1 MDAAVFAMESRGNNM
16 RKFKMLI
23 LSISVCLLCGC
34 GQGKDDAQV
43 SVESSSGTAVEMTE
57 ATTQPTTA
65 PTPEPTMEPPQET
78 EGPKEILIQEV
89 VLSNTEMSLTTL
101 EEAALAAQVVPE
113 DTTELY
119 DIMWSSSDESVVTV
133 SSRGEIRAV
142 GNGTATVTVTATTR
156 TGEHTG
162 SCEIN
167 VSNPT
172 IATAEELLA
181 IPEFKEGVV
190 YEIVADIDMKGVKLP
205 EEKACIE
212 GVLEGNGHRI
222 YNLEEGP
229 LFEDNE
235 GIIRN
240 LILECDIHIENREAD
255 KNIEVATLVVENDG
269 TIERCIAKGT
279 ISAIGDN
286 IGATGI
292 AIVNEGPIY
301 QCGNE
306 VDFTMIG
313 GVINPLGVEVK
324 SHYASVGGISLDGRG
339 LISECYNAGD
349 ITFTEDFAMG
359 NAAGIRVTGHDVENC
374 YNIGNLY
381 TSKGQYGIRGAAA
394 GTVKNCC
401 NFGEA
406 EAGIQATTDGYVID
420 CYFLDSKSEEN
431 AIAETNHAP
440 NDYENTE
447 RIRVHELSDSEAL
460 FQESY
465 TALDF
470 ENVWIMSEGGYPML
484 RWQLEMQSE

>member
-1 MDAAVFAMESRGNNM
+1 MGAAVFAIESRGYNM
-16 RKFKMLI
+16 RRYKLVT
-23 LSISVCLLCGC
+23 LSICACLLCGC
-34 GQGKDDAQV
+34 GQGKDNA
-43 SVESSSGTAVEMTE
+43 STGAEPSTGTAVEITE
-57 ATTQPTTA
+57 ATAQPTTS
-65 PTPEPTMEPPQET
+65 PTADPTLTPPQET
-78 EGPKEILIQEV
+78 EGPKETLIETV
-89 VLSNTEMSLTTL
+89 VLSSTEMNLSTL
-101 EEAALAAQVVPE
+101 EEIALTAQVMPE

-119 DIMWSSSDESVVTV
+119 DIMWSSSDETVVTV

-142 GNGTATVTVTATTR
+142 GNGTATITATAGT
-156 TGEHTG
+156 HTG
-162 SCEIN
+162 SCEIT

-172 IATAEELLA
+172 IATVEELLA

-190 YEIVADIDMKGVKLP
+190 YELVADIDMKGVKLP

-313 GVINPLGVEVK
+313 GVINHLGVEVK

-349 ITFTEDFAMG
+349 ITFTEDFVMG

>member
-1 MDAAVFAMESRGNNM
+1 M
-16 RKFKMLI
+16 RKYKLVI
-23 LSISVCLLCGC
+23 LSICACLLCGC
-34 GQGKDDAQV
+34 GQGKDDA
-43 SVESSSGTAVEMTE
+43 SIGVESSAGASVEMTE
-57 ATTQPTTA
+57 ATAQPTTA
-65 PTPEPTMEPPQET
+65 LTPEPTMEPPQET
-78 EGPKEILIQEV
+78 EGPKERLIESV
-89 VLSNTEMSLTTL
+89 VLDNEKLNLSTL
-101 EEAALAAQVVPE
+101 EEAVLTARVVPE

-240 LILECDIHIENREAD
+240 LIIECDIHIENRED
-255 KNIEVATLVVENDG
+255 GKNFYVATLVDTNDG
-269 TIERCIAKGT
+269 TIERCISKGT
-279 ISAIGDN
+279 ICIVGDFIN
-286 IGATGI
+286 AAGLVIR
-292 AIVNEGPIY
+292 NEKNIY

-306 VDFTMIG
+306 VDFVAG
-313 GVINPLGVEVK
+313 GMVLNPLGIEEK
-324 SHYASVGGISLDGRG
+324 NQHTQIGGIATRARG
-339 LISECYNAGD
+339 TIEECYNWGD
-349 ITFTEDFAMG
+349 ITIAEDG
-359 NAAGIRVTGHDVENC
+359 SAGYLGGIVADADGSVENC
-374 YNIGNLY
+374 YNTGNAY
-381 TSKGQYGIRGAAA
+381 SNGSQAGIKGGGASSTA
-394 GTVKNCC
+394 TNCC
-401 NFGEA
+401 NFGDYA
-406 EAGIQATTDGYVID
+406 AGIQIDTNGYIVD
-420 CYFLDSKSEEN
+420 CYYLESMSERGATHNRYGDE
-431 AIAETNHAP
+431 E
-440 NDYENTE
+440 EE
-447 RIRVHELSDSEAL
+447 KRKVRVYELSGSEAL
-460 FQESY
+460 LQESY
-465 TALDF
+465 AALDF
-470 ENVWIMSEGGYPML
+470 ENVWVMSEGGYPML